1 LITNIHKLTRKK
13 IIFVIFFITCSAAD
27 TANENEKEWCID
39 TFWRLYGEIPVNWED
54 GDTDLT
60 FSFHD
65 SVSLYEKKS
74 NNEIEPALFRMELL
88 ENNEN
93 YLEVCKIWYE
103 SENEKNTLSQN

>member
-1 LITNIHKLTRKK
+1 MYYNI
-13 IIFVIFFITCSAAD
+13 
-27 TANENEKEWCID
+27 
-39 TFWRLYGEIPVNWED
+39 LYN
-54 GDTDLT
+54 
-60 FSFHD
+60 
-65 SVSLYEKKS
+65 EKKS